1 MTFIDFANP
10 HALWL
15 VLLIPPY
22 LWWVRRRRTTAALR
36 YPSVRN
42 LRRLPRSLRQRC
54 RFLPPVLRT
63 VALLLLIVAL
73 ARPTRRQE
81 TQELPSRGLAIAMLL
96 DRSGSMA
103 DPNGK
108 LMYEGKLDLRFSIA
122 RDLFEAFVKGGRG
135 DLEGRPND
143 LIGLFTFA
151 TYPRTDHPFS
161 LDHDSVTGMVERL
174 SAEKPFI
181 DQYGQPT
188 DEPRNAAPQTD
199 EKGRVLHDMFGR
211 TAPQPNP
218 MQFTDLKTA
227 IEYAANKLIVL
238 DEDLARPSA
247 GRRKYDVKSKV
258 LVLLTD
264 GEPTVAGGH
273 RDAEYPDEETT
284 KKLTDA
290 GIRAYF
296 VQILSQQQY
305 RERPDG
311 TVQVIVPGN
320 NPFLA
325 GQAAQIA
332 AVVNKAIDEARKLAR
347 RTGGEHF
354 LATSGD
360 QLEKVYERIN
370 ELEKSDVG
378 GRTIF
383 SHEERYRPLVS
394 TALVLL
400 AAEAL
405 LGLTWLRRLP

>member
-1 MTFIDFANP
+1 MRFIEFANP
-10 HALWL
+10 QALWL
-15 VLLIPPY
+15 ILLIPPY
-22 LWWVRRRRTTAALR
+22 LWWLRRRRTTAALR

-42 LRRLPRSLRQRC
+42 LKRLPKSMRQRC
-54 RFLPPVLRT
+54 RLMLPMLRT
-63 VALLLLIVAL
+63 AALVLLIVAL
-73 ARPTRRQE
+73 ARPIRRQE
-81 TQELPSRGLAIAMLL
+81 TQELPSQGLAIAMLL
-96 DRSGSMA
+96 DRSGSMG

-108 LMYEGKLDLRFSIA
+108 LMYEGKLELRFDIA
-122 RDLFEAFVKGGRG
+122 KDLFEAFVRGGRG

-161 LDHDSVTGMVERL
+161 LDHDSIAGMVERL
-174 SAEKPFI
+174 SAEKPFV
-181 DQYGQPT
+181 DPYGQPT
-188 DEPRNAAPQTD
+188 DDPRKAAPQTD
-199 EKGRVLHDMFGR
+199 ERGRVFRDMFGN

-218 MQFTDLKTA
+218 MQYTDLKTA

-247 GRRKYDVKSKV
+247 GRKKYNIKSKV

-264 GEPTVAGGH
+264 GEPTVSGGR
-273 RDAEYPDEETT
+273 RDAEYPDEETI

-296 VQILSQQQY
+296 VQILSHQRY

-311 TVQVIVPGN
+311 TIEVIVPGGGLFG
-320 NPFLA
+320 PLVDPLEVA
-325 GQAAQIA
+325 M
-332 AVVNKAIDEARKLAR
+332 VNKAIDEARKLAR

-360 QLEKVYERIN
+360 QLKQVYERIN

-400 AAEAL
+400 AAEVL

>member
-1 MTFIDFANP
+1 MSFVEFANP

-22 LWWVRRRRTTAALR
+22 LWWSRRRRTTAALR

-42 LRRLPRSLRQRC
+42 LKRLPRSLRQRC
-54 RFLPPVLRT
+54 RFLLPVLRT
-63 VALLLLIVAL
+63 IALLLLIVAL

-81 TQELPSRGLAIAMLL
+81 TQELPSQGLAIAMLL

-108 LMYEGKLDLRFSIA
+108 LMYEGKLDLRFNIA

-143 LIGLFTFA
+143 LIGVFTFA

-161 LDHDSVTGMVERL
+161 LDHDSLAAMVERL
-174 SAEKPFI
+174 LAEKPFVDEFGQATDDERKAAKVR
-181 DQYGQPT
+181 DQH
-188 DEPRNAAPQTD
+188 
-199 EKGRVLHDMFGR
+199 GRIMLK
-211 TAPQPNP
+211 PNP

-258 LVLLTD
+258 LLLLTD
-264 GEPTVAGGH
+264 GEPTVAGGR
-273 RDAEYPDEETT
+273 RDAEYPDEETI

-305 RERPDG
+305 RELPDG

-320 NPFLA
+320 NPFFA

-360 QLEKVYERIN
+360 QLEKVCERIN

-383 SHEERYRPLVS
+383 SHEERYLPLVS
-394 TALVLL
+394 AALVLL